1 MNKKIAIGHHDF
13 ESLIQNELYYVDKT
27 PFIQKLVEN
36 KSVVFLFPRPRRFG
50 KTLNMMML
58 RRFFEISEKSKAHLF
73 DGLKIKD
80 WQDFEKY
87 QGKYPVIWIS
97 LKDVKDKTW
106 KVSFEN
112 IKSNIIEE
120 FNRHGYLVASSRLTE
135 AQKEYFE
142 AIVSRNGTEH
152 EYTTSLYRLSELLH
166 CHYGIKPIVLID
178 EYDTPINNA
187 FTQNFYDECI
197 GFLRLLYSNCLKD
210 NIYVERAVLTGI
222 FRVAK
227 ESIFSGLNNLK
238 VSTILDDEFA
248 EDFGFT
254 PDEVQ
259 QLLSDYNAL
268 GYEEEVKRWYNG
280 YLFGAGKII
289 YNPWSILNFAANSQR
304 ELMPYWVNTSSN
316 DIIKEL
322 ILNSSADVKRDIETL
337 LRGETILKMINEDVV
352 FGNINQSLDAIWN
365 FFLFS
370 GYLKLIKKEF
380 INGDLHGHFAIPNQ
394 ELMSI
399 FRTSVLH
406 WFVKSE
412 TYDRFKVVMEN
423 MKKGQLKDFS
433 KYFSDFIK
441 NACSYYDFADQEPEK
456 IYHALVLGM
465 MVHLQSDYRI
475 SSNRESGYGRYDI
488 VLHPLK
494 KELPGFV
501 FEFKKFD
508 DEDEENIQ
516 QTLDSA
522 FQQMLEKEYAN
533 ILVQEG
539 CEKIHHIAIAFKG
552 KEVKMRYE
560 Y

>member
-58 RRFFEISEKSKAHLF
+58 RRFFEISEKSKAPLF

-87 QGKYPVIWIS
+87 QGKFPVIWLS
-97 LKDVKDKTW
+97 MKDVKLPSWSDTYKKITQLISAEFQRNDFLLNSEKLEEKDKMFF
-106 KVSFEN
+106 KSILAENASNVDFQVSLLELCRF
-112 IKSNIIEE
+112 
-120 FNRHGYLVASSRLTE
+120 LT
-135 AQKEYFE
+135 
-142 AIVSRNGTEH
+142 
-152 EYTTSLYRLSELLH
+152 L
-166 CHYGIKPIVLID
+166 HYGKKPILLID

-187 FTQNFYDECI
+187 FTQNFYEECI

-210 NIYVERAVLTGI
+210 NDYVERAVLTGI

-268 GYEEEVKRWYNG
+268 DYEEEVKRWYNG
-280 YLFGAGKII
+280 YLFGAGKVI

-370 GYLKLIKKEF
+370 GYLKIIEKKWIDNKVYGVF
-380 INGDLHGHFAIPNQ
+380 KIPNI
-394 ELMSI
+394 EIHTI
-399 FRTSVLH
+399 FEVSVMH
-406 WFVKSE
+406 WFVQSQ

-423 MKKGQLKDFS
+423 MKKGRVEDFS
-433 KYFSDFIK
+433 LYFADFIEQT
-441 NACSYYDFADQEPEK
+441 CSYYDFADKEPEK

-465 MVHLQSDYRI
+465 MVHLQSDYKI
-475 SSNRESGYGRYDI
+475 TSNRESGYGRYDI
-488 VLHPLK
+488 MLEPLK
-494 KELPGFV
+494 KELPAYV
-501 FEFKKFD
+501 LEFKRFVPQREKTI
-508 DEDEENIQ
+508 ED
-516 QTLDSA
+516 TLDSA
-522 FQQMLEKEYAN
+522 MKQMYDLDYAAQLTQLGFEN
-533 ILVQEG
+533 
-539 CEKIHHIAIAFKG
+539 IHHIAIAFKG
-552 KEVKMRYE
+552 KEVQMRYE
-560 Y
+560 

>member
-1 MNKKIAIGHHDF
+1 MLKKIAIGHHDF

-27 PFIQKLVEN
+27 LFIQKLIEN

-73 DGLKIKD
+73 DGLKIRD

-87 QGKYPVIWIS
+87 QGKYPVIWLS
-97 LKDVKDKTW
+97 MKD
-106 KVSFEN
+106 
-112 IKSNIIEE
+112 IKFSDWQTTRKEIIGLIQEE
-120 FNRHGYLVASSRLTE
+120 FLRHSYLLESNSVSENL
-135 AQKEYFE
+135 KEYFNNVSSTIGDDGDFVV
-142 AIVSRNGTEH
+142 AIRK
-152 EYTTSLYRLSELLH
+152 LSEMLFLH
-166 CHYGIKPIVLID
+166 YSTKPIILID

-187 FTQNFYDECI
+187 FTQNFYNDCI

-210 NIYVERAVLTGI
+210 NDYVERAVLTGI

-254 PDEVQ
+254 PDEVH

-268 GYEEEVKRWYNG
+268 DYEEEVKRWYNG
-280 YLFGAGKII
+280 YLFGAGKVI

-322 ILNSSADVKRDIETL
+322 ILNSSSDVKRDIETL

-352 FGNINQSLDAIWN
+352 FGNVNQSLDSIWN

-370 GYLKLIKKEF
+370 GYLKIIEKKWIDNKVYGVF
-380 INGDLHGHFAIPNQ
+380 QIPNIEIQ
-394 ELMSI
+394 TI
-399 FRTSVLH
+399 FEVSVMH
-406 WFVKSE
+406 WFVQSA

-433 KYFSDFIK
+433 KYFADFIK
-441 NACSYYDFADQEPEK
+441 NACSYYDFADKEPEK
-456 IYHALVLGM
+456 IYHALILGM

-494 KELPGFV
+494 QELPGFV

-508 DEDEENIQ
+508 EEDEENIQ

-533 ILVQEG
+533 MLVQEG
-539 CEKIHHIAIAFKG
+539 CERIHHIAIAFKG

-560 Y
+560 

>member
-13 ESLIQNELYYVDKT
+13 ESLIQKELYYVDKT
-27 PFIQKLVEN
+27 LFIQKLVEN

-73 DGLKIKD
+73 DGLKIRD

-87 QGKYPVIWIS
+87 QGKYPVIWLS
-97 LKDVKDKTW
+97 MKD
-106 KVSFEN
+106 
-112 IKSNIIEE
+112 IKFSDWQTTRKEIIGLIQEE
-120 FNRHGYLVASSRLTE
+120 FLRHSYLLESNSVSENL
-135 AQKEYFE
+135 KEYFNNVSSTIGDDGDFVV
-142 AIVSRNGTEH
+142 AIRK
-152 EYTTSLYRLSELLH
+152 LSEMLFLH
-166 CHYGIKPIVLID
+166 YSTKPIILID

-187 FTQNFYDECI
+187 FTQNFYDDCI

-210 NIYVERAVLTGI
+210 NDYVERAVLTGI

-254 PDEVQ
+254 PDEVH

-268 GYEEEVKRWYNG
+268 DYEEEVKRWYNG
-280 YLFGAGKII
+280 YLFGAGKVI

-394 ELMSI
+394 ELLSI
-399 FRTSVLH
+399 FRTSVMH

-433 KYFSDFIK
+433 KYFADFIK
-441 NACSYYDFADQEPEK
+441 NACSYYDFADKEPEK

-494 KELPGFV
+494 QELPGFV

-508 DEDEENIQ
+508 EEDEESIQ

-539 CEKIHHIAIAFKG
+539 CERIHHIAIAFKG
-552 KEVKMRYE
+552 KEVKMRYV
-560 Y
+560 

>member
-120 FNRHGYLVASSRLTE
+120 FNRHSYLSSSSRLTE

-210 NIYVERAVLTGI
+210 NDYVERAVLTGI

-254 PDEVQ
+254 PDEVH

-268 GYEEEVKRWYNG
+268 ENEEEVKRWYNG
-280 YLFGAGKII
+280 YLFGAGKVI
-289 YNPWSILNFAANSQR
+289 YNPWSILNFAANFQR

-352 FGNINQSLDAIWN
+352 FGNVNQSLDAIWN

-370 GYLKLIKKEF
+370 GYLKIIEKKW
-380 INGDLHGHFAIPNQ
+380 INNKVYGVFQIPNIEIQ
-394 ELMSI
+394 TI
-399 FRTSVLH
+399 FEVSVMH
-406 WFVKSE
+406 WFVQSQ

-423 MKKGQLKDFS
+423 MKKGRVEDFS
-433 KYFSDFIK
+433 LYFADFIEQ
-441 NACSYYDFADQEPEK
+441 ACSYYDFADKEPEK

-488 VLHPLK
+488 MLEPLK
-494 KELPGFV
+494 KELPAYV
-501 FEFKKFD
+501 FEFKRFVPQREKTI
-508 DEDEENIQ
+508 EE
-516 QTLDSA
+516 TLESA
-522 FQQMLEKEYAN
+522 MKQMYDLNYAAQLKQLGFEN
-533 ILVQEG
+533 
-539 CEKIHHIAIAFKG
+539 IHHIAIAFKG
-552 KEVKMRYE
+552 KEVQMRYE
-560 Y
+560 